1 MLMMEKFIQILTTT
15 ENRED
20 AEKIDKALTEKK
32 LAGCVQIIGPIT
44 SIYWWK
50 NNLEK
55 SEEWLCLIKSEKRLF
70 DELEKV
76 IKELHP
82 YETPEIIAIPIII
95 GSKDYLNWLSN
106 ELRKD

>member
-1 MLMMEKFIQILTTT
+1 MMEKFIQILTTT
-15 ENRED
+15 ENKED
-20 AEKIDKALTEKK
+20 AEKIAKALTEKK

-44 SIYWWK
+44 RIYWWK

-55 SEEWLCLIKSEKRLF
+55 SEEWLCLIKSEERLF

-106 ELRKD
+106 ELKKD